1 METTKIFSCKY
12 CTYTSNRKFNLNSHE
27 INKHS
32 KEILN
37 ETNKDNNATK
47 MEHNVTDIENN
58 VADIEHNVAELS
70 EDTNAIKKFYCSK
83 CSKEYLTIKHLNNH
97 EEKCIGISI
106 LTCPKCMKTFT
117 NRHSK
122 SRHIKNNNCK
132 AKSII
137 HARQPEIIIN
147 GNNNTINNNNTT
159 NNNNTIN
166 NTYIINNYGSERL
179 DYLSNDDM
187 YKILTSSNSIPLYI
201 EQKHFNKDFP
211 ENHNIMYDD
220 KSKRCKIKEN
230 NKWKTINLSL
240 MSTKLIND
248 NSNSLLVYFNKNK
261 EELNEKIHNEEL
273 YYFILNKLL
282 LIKNKNDKEKYN
294 TLYNLIKFIIE
305 NNTFTPQTVL

>member
-37 ETNKDNNATK
+37 ETNN
-47 MEHNVTDIENN
+47 EHLEENVPLND
-58 VADIEHNVAELS
+58 
-70 EDTNAIKKFYCSK
+70 KKINYCSK
-83 CSKEYLTIKHLNNH
+83 CSKEYLTIKSLKKH
-97 EEKCIGISI
+97 EEKCIGINI
-106 LTCPKCMKTFT
+106 LTCPKCMLSFT
-117 NRHSK
+117 TRQHK
-122 SRHIKNNNCK
+122 SDHIKRNNCK
-132 AKSII
+132 AKSIV
-137 HARQPEIIIN
+137 HAIQPEIIIN
-147 GNNNTINNNNTT
+147 GTNVTVNNNTNTNTYNNTINNNNTF
-159 NNNNTIN
+159 
-166 NTYIINNYGSERL
+166 IINNYGSERL
-179 DYLSNDDM
+179 DYLSNEDM
-187 YKILTSSNSIPLYI
+187 YKILTSTNSIPLYI

-305 NNTFTPQTVL
+305 NNTFSQLTVL